1 MSNADRTSFERRLS
15 RLDQIHAAGGAFEA
29 RGALGRSFFDARRQK
44 EGRPLPLRA
53 VAMVLAGALLFKGAL
68 LAQIGP
74 ETYDQRVS
82 LLAQGNGLERV
93 GAWVMRADAPT
104 QWIAAQ
110 LGSLLGI
117 TA

>member
-29 RGALGRSFFDARRQK
+29 RGALGRSFFDAHRPK
-44 EGRPLPLRA
+44 EGKPLPLRA
-53 VAMVLAGALLFKGAL
+53 VAMVLAGGLLFKGAL

-74 ETYDQRVS
+74 ETYAQRVS
-82 LLAQGNGLERV
+82 DLARGNAIEKV
-93 GAWVMRADAPT
+93 GAWVMQADAPT

-110 LGSLLGI
+110 VGRLLGL